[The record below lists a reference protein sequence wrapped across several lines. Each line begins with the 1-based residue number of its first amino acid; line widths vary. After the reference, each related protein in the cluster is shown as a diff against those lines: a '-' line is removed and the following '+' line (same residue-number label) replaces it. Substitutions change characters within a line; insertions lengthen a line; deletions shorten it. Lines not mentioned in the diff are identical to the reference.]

1 MRKLRR
7 KHDSRV
13 NKKFYF
19 WSTITIIVLLII
31 LGYAKAQS
39 PQVQA
44 KKEAYLVAKKYGNVR
59 KAEDFYVFNR
69 KQTYYTIYG
78 TNKRG
83 QEVYVITSQN
93 GKKVNINAQDKGISV
108 NKAKN
113 IVKVERNPKKITKTS
128 LGLVNN
134 KPVWEVTYLNNQN
147 NICYD
152 LISFKTGKIIK
163 SIQNI

>member
-1 MRKLRR
+1 PFNNFRLRKSS
-7 KHDSRV
+7 KSTSSS
-13 NKKFYF
+13 KKR
-19 WSTITIIVLLII
+19 S
-31 LGYAKAQS
+31 
-39 PQVQA
+39 
-44 KKEAYLVAKKYGNVR
+44 YLVAKKYGNVR

-93 GKKVNINAQDKGISV
+93 DKKVNIYAQDKEITV
-108 NKAKN
+108 NKAKK
-113 IVKVERNPKKITKTS
+113 IVKVERKRKKITKTS